1 MTELAPFLDG
11 ADYVEFKEIESE
23 NSLREFVAGV
33 FGWSP
38 GWVKFLFGARYL
50 LARALRLETARVPR
64 RPPLRPED
72 VGFEPGDPVG
82 LFRVQSGDPERYL
95 VVGADDSHLSGY
107 LTVVASPVAGARKRF
122 QVGTIV
128 HFHNRVGPAYFAL
141 VRPFHHLVIR
151 GMLKAGAARPA

>member
-11 ADYVEFKEIESE
+11 ADYIEFKEIESE

-38 GWVKFLFGARYL
+38 GWVKFLFGVRYL
-50 LARALRLETARVPR
+50 LARALRLETARVR
-64 RPPLRPED
+64 RRRSAD
-72 VGFEPGDPVG
+72 VSFEPGDAAGIFTV
-82 LFRVQSGDPERYL
+82 RAGDPERYL

-141 VRPFHHLVIR
+141 IKPFHHLVIR
-151 GMLKAGAARPA
+151 GMLRAGAARPA

>member
-38 GWVKFLFGARYL
+38 GWVKVLFGVRYL

-64 RPPLRPED
+64 RRSAD
-72 VGFEPGDPVG
+72 IGFEAGDAAGTFTV
-82 LFRVQSGDPERYL
+82 RAGDPERYL

-141 VRPFHHLVIR
+141 IRPFHHLVIR

>member
-1 MTELAPFLDG
+1 MTELEPFLDG
-11 ADYVEFKEIESE
+11 ADYVEFKEIASE

-38 GWVKFLFGARYL
+38 GWVKVLFGVRYL

-64 RPPLRPED
+64 RRRSAAI
-72 VGFEPGDPVG
+72 GFEPGDAAG
-82 LFRVQSGDPERYL
+82 LFTVRAGDPERYL

-107 LTVVASPVAGARKRF
+107 LTVEVVPSARRRF
-122 QVGTIV
+122 RVGTIV

-141 VRPFHHLVIR
+141 IRPFHHLVIR

>member
-1 MTELAPFLDG
+1 MTGQFAEA

-38 GWVKFLFGARYL
+38 WWVKGLFGVRYL
-50 LARALRLETARVPR
+50 LAKALRLDTASVPR
-64 RPPLRPED
+64 TGRLRPED
-72 VGFEPGDPVG
+72 IGFAPGD
-82 LFRVQSGDPERYL
+82 RVAVFTVRSGDPERYL
-95 VVGADDSHLSGY
+95 VAGVDDSHLTGY
-107 LTVVASPVAGARKRF
+107 LTVEALPRGFRL
-122 QVGTIV
+122 GTIV

-141 VRPFHHLVIR
+141 IKPFHHLVIR